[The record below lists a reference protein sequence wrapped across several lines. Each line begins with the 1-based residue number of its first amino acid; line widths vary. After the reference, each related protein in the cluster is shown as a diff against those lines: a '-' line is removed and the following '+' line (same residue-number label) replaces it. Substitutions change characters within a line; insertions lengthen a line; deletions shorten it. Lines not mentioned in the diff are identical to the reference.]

1 MAEELPVPDPAAL
14 AARRVDLDGA
24 ASSPS
29 RLPSPFSGGRASPQ
43 PKREGPSRIPAAP
56 AVSRGVASEDRV
68 RVSLEC
74 VDESEGAKLFEAL
87 GFVRREGGGVAVM
100 RRGQG
105 LSVELVAVKKLGC
118 VVPLVLFSKHV
129 ETLQARMVLAGWRQ
143 TEDSFDSPV
152 VGARLTI
159 EFEI

>member
-1 MAEELPVPDPAAL
+1 MTEELPLPDAGAL
-14 AARRVDLDGA
+14 ARRLDLDVA

-29 RLPSPFSGGRASPQ
+29 RLPSPFSDGTKTTPHA
-43 PKREGPSRIPAAP
+43 KREGPSRIPAAP
-56 AVSRGVASEDRV
+56 AVARGVASEDRV

-74 VDESEGAKLFEAL
+74 VDDAEGAKLFEAL
-87 GFVRREGGGVAVM
+87 GFVRREGGGAVVM

-105 LSVELVAVKKLGC
+105 LSVELVPAKKLGGA
-118 VVPLVLFSKHV
+118 VSLVLFSKHV

-143 TEDSFDSPV
+143 AEDSFDSPV
-152 VGARLTI
+152 VGARITI

>member
-1 MAEELPVPDPAAL
+1 VPDAAAVAL
-14 AARRVDLDGA
+14 RRPDLDGS
-24 ASSPS
+24 ASTPS
-29 RLPSPFSGGRASPQ
+29 RLPSPGGGAPPLS
-43 PKREGPSRIPAAP
+43 KRDGPSRIPAAP
-56 AVSRGVASEDRV
+56 AVARGVASEDRV

-74 VDESEGAKLFEAL
+74 VNEEEGAKLLESL
-87 GFVRREGGGVAVM
+87 GFVRREGGGAVVM
-100 RRGQG
+100 RRGNG
-105 LSVELVAVKKLGC
+105 LSVELLPVKKLGS

-152 VGARLTI
+152 LGARLTI